1 MVEVREVLR
10 LWLAGRGLRP
20 ISELTGLDR
29 KTVRRYVEAGQ
40 TAGLLRTGEVGQLD
54 DRLLGVVIAA
64 VRPARPSGHGSSWEC
79 LVAEHEQLK
88 KWLEADLTVVK
99 IHELL
104 ERRGVLV
111 PYRTVHRYCQQRL
124 DFGRKASTV
133 RVDDGE
139 PGGELQVDFGRM
151 GIINDPGSGKRR
163 VVHTLIFTAVVS
175 RHTFVSLSYTQTLA
189 DVIAG
194 CEAAWEFYGG
204 VFKVLIPENV
214 PRNIFRVLW
223 PVPLC
228 GR

>member
-10 LWLAGRGLRP
+10 LWVAGHGLRP
-20 ISELTGLDR
+20 ISELSGLDR

-40 TAGLLRTGEVGQLD
+40 AAGLDRAGEVGQLD
-54 DRLLGVVIAA
+54 DRLVGAVVAA
-64 VRPARPSGHGSSWEC
+64 VRPARPSGHGGSWEC

-88 KWLEADLTVVK
+88 AWVDKDLTVVK

-111 PYRTVHRYCQQRL
+111 PYRTLHRYCQQRL

-133 RVDDGE
+133 RVDDGVAGE
-139 PGGELQVDFGRM
+139 ELQVDFGRM
-151 GIINDPGSGKRR
+151 GIINDPGSGRRR
-163 VVHTLIFTAVVS
+163 VVHALIFTAVVS
-175 RHTFVSLSYTQTLA
+175 RHTFVWLSYTQTLA

-194 CEAAWEFYGG
+194 CEAAWEFFGG
-204 VFKVLIPENV
+204 VFKVMIPENV
-214 PRNIFRVLW
+214 PRNIFGVLW
-223 PVPLC
+223 PAPLC